1 VSQRRD
7 DFPQPPALRLGS
19 PGHIRSRRSQGVF
32 GKRKR
37 EKAMNLFQN
46 GSRGVGTII
55 QVEDTGMTINDN
67 PRVKMLFR
75 IEPLDGSAPF
85 EAQKTKTVSR
95 VEIPRSGDRYPVWY
109 DPQDHESFAYATI
122 ANDEGRAQIRQLF
135 GTAAETITGIADPMA
150 AVAAPAPAAPDP
162 IDQIRKLDELR
173 DAGILT
179 DEEFEKKKAE
189 LLSQL

>member
-1 VSQRRD
+1 M
-7 DFPQPPALRLGS
+7 
-19 PGHIRSRRSQGVF
+19 F
-32 GKRKR
+32 GRRKR

-46 GSRGVGTII
+46 GSRAIGTIM
-55 QVEDTGMTINDN
+55 QVQDTGMTINDN

-85 EAQKTKTVSR
+85 EASKTKTVSR
-95 VEIPRSGDRYPVWY
+95 VEIPRSGDRLPIWF
-109 DPQDHESFAYATI
+109 DPADHESFAYATI

-135 GTAAETITGIADPMA
+135 GTAADTITGIADPMA
-150 AVAAPAPAAPDP
+150 APAPTGPDP
-162 IDQIRKLDELR
+162 IEQIRKLDELR

-179 DEEFEKKKAE
+179 DAEFEQKKAE